1 VVSPAPVTPQVS
13 REGHEGGEGG
23 IFSFVFLRVLRAPL
37 FSAGAAGGNS
47 QLIFSGGYA
56 KSSPRFL
63 AGQKSFH
70 TTMNELQTE
79 IAELKEFI
87 ADLKADRAATKE
99 KEKREAWTKYVSLSV
114 VMIAVIAA
122 IAAQWGGKYSSR
134 VLTQLNDA
142 TFNQTLAS
150 DQWAYY
156 EAKSVKLK
164 AYEIARDELAHAAN
178 AADAEMV
185 KLIKIYEG
193 QIARYQGEQ
202 KDIEAKAHDLEAK
215 RDEARK
221 AATLASG
228 KGGRMGL
235 AISFFSVAV
244 ALASICLVTK
254 KKPLWFAA
262 LVLAGIAIAEMVL
275 AWTA

>member
-1 VVSPAPVTPQVS
+1 
-13 REGHEGGEGG
+13 
-23 IFSFVFLRVLRAPL
+23 
-37 FSAGAAGGNS
+37 
-47 QLIFSGGYA
+47 
-56 KSSPRFL
+56 
-63 AGQKSFH
+63 
-70 TTMNELQTE
+70 MNELQTE

-87 ADLKADRAATKE
+87 IDLKADRAATKE

-156 EAKSVKLK
+156 QAKSIKLK

-178 AADAEMV
+178 ATDPATA
-185 KLIKIYEG
+185 KLIATYEE
-193 QIARYQGEQ
+193 QIASYKKEQ

-215 RDEARK
+215 RDAARQ
-221 AATLASG
+221 AAGGASG

-254 KKPLWFAA
+254 KMPLWFAA
-262 LVLAGIAIAEMVL
+262 LILAGIAISEMVL
-275 AWTA
+275 AWRA